1 MKITV
6 RPDII
11 TKAKQA
17 GLPVRAFW
25 LWHYAKHICKA
36 GGTVPQDSLKD
47 SLKALGISKTS
58 RYDWINDAVRIG
70 LLSLEVSNRTGLV
83 YYRLASWADGAF
95 IAGIERTGKPITLDL
110 DRFILRSW
118 QAEVWAG
125 LLLQLRGRDKKI
137 AKLSRD
143 KNTGKAVLTVLE
155 RKAKPISRNTLTE
168 LTGVSR
174 RAQQYR
180 EKKSGVEQ
188 VTNILIVRD
197 NVAGFMKFG
206 HNKDYPWLSVRA
218 GAEVQHLPN
227 TKAIPNRIQLLNSK
241 SSTKRANK
249 QLKALCKSDA
259 IAESETF
266 PRLYAD
272 SFNHALA
279 LQGDNVMY
287 LTGKVIPNEQGKP
300 NIRVWQRMQQHEK

>member
-1 MKITV
+1 M
-6 RPDII
+6 
-11 TKAKQA
+11 
-17 GLPVRAFW
+17 
-25 LWHYAKHICKA
+25 
-36 GGTVPQDSLKD
+36 
-47 SLKALGISKTS
+47 
-58 RYDWINDAVRIG
+58 
-70 LLSLEVSNRTGLV
+70 
-83 YYRLASWADGAF
+83 
-95 IAGIERTGKPITLDL
+95 
-110 DRFILRSW
+110 
-118 QAEVWAG
+118 
-125 LLLQLRGRDKKI
+125 
-137 AKLSRD
+137 
-143 KNTGKAVLTVLE
+143 
-155 RKAKPISRNTLTE
+155 
-168 LTGVSR
+168 
-174 RAQQYR
+174 
-180 EKKSGVEQ
+180 
-188 VTNILIVRD
+188 TNILIVRD